1 MHIRPVEP
9 SLGKPPGDRPLDTE
23 GLTVVD
29 QPTLLI
35 DGDGVPLAALLRPDR
50 RLAGVLNALAAA
62 VRRIDCHKLARP
74 GGLTSESR
82 TFGFAARMPARGF
95 DSCRACTAAID
106 HPAEHAVLCN
116 GAGYLWRH
124 LETANIP
131 GVAERLA
138 DAANDIDP
146 AWRLPGA
153 PWTSGIVNR
162 SSALTWHRDRNNTPD
177 VWQLLVT
184 FRHKMA
190 GGLTV
195 VPELGVAF
203 AAGDGDLIAFPG
215 QRWWHGVSPLHP
227 LRHDA
232 YRYSIVYYQVG
243 AMRSCLPPAEEHA
256 RAAAVRTD
264 REALW
269 AGVEADDPTAIA
281 RAAEQLGL
289 DVAEFLDLRRA
300 REAT

>member
-1 MHIRPVEP
+1 MRTLTVDP
-9 SLGKPPGDRPLDTE
+9 SPGVPEGDRPLTTD
-23 GLTVVD
+23 GLTLVD
-29 QPTLLI
+29 QPTLVLGP
-35 DGDGVPLAALLRPDR
+35 DREPLAALLGSADVAP
-50 RLAGVLNALAAA
+50 VMVALKAA
-62 VRRIDCHKLARP
+62 VRRIGCHKLARP

-82 TFGFAARMPARGF
+82 TFGNAARMPARGF
-95 DSCRACTAAID
+95 DSCRSCTAAVD
-106 HPAEHAVLCN
+106 HPEEHAVLCN
-116 GAGYLWRH
+116 AAGYLWRH
-124 LETANIP
+124 LQSASIP
-131 GVAERLA
+131 GVNERLTEAA
-138 DAANDIDP
+138 DGILP

-162 SSALTWHRDRNNTPD
+162 SSALTWHRDRNNTPG

-184 FRHKMA
+184 FRHHMQ

-195 VPELGVAF
+195 VPELGLAF

-215 QRWWHGVSPLHP
+215 QQWWHGVTALHP
-227 LRHDA
+227 TRSDG

-243 AMRSCLPPAEEHA
+243 AMRSCLPPAEEQA

-269 AGVEADDPTAIA
+269 AGVESGDPSAIA

-289 DVAEFLDLRRA
+289 DVAEFMDLRRA
-300 REAT
+300 QEID